1 MRNFHEFHRGAMRQ
15 KIAIFKRGN
24 SVCRGTIFFEW
35 RKFHEFHRGA
45 MRQKMAIFK
54 GGNSVCRVQTFLNG
68 EIFMNLMKRNLLHMA
83 TFHEFDLIGER
94 CEKND
99 DFQKEKQHIEG
110 YTRFV
115 MGAMF
120 MKIIILLK
128 KKSHMSKY
136 YLMIIFCSIKFSRT
150 KLVPYL

>member
-1 MRNFHEFHRGAMRQ
+1 
-15 KIAIFKRGN
+15 
-24 SVCRGTIFFEW
+24 
-35 RKFHEFHRGA
+35 
-45 MRQKMAIFK
+45 
-54 GGNSVCRVQTFLNG
+54 
-68 EIFMNLMKRNLLHMA
+68 MA

-128 KKSHMSKY
+128 KKDRIWPNFDVK
-136 YLMIIFCSIKFSRT
+136 IFFDDNFFVQFNFR
-150 KLVPYL
+150 V

>member
-1 MRNFHEFHRGAMRQ
+1 M
-15 KIAIFKRGN
+15 
-24 SVCRGTIFFEW
+24 
-35 RKFHEFHRGA
+35 
-45 MRQKMAIFK
+45 
-54 GGNSVCRVQTFLNG
+54 LNG
-68 EIFMNLMKRNLLHMA
+68 EIFMNFIKRNLLHMA

-128 KKSHMSKY
+128 KKITHVKILSDDNF
-136 YLMIIFCSIKFSRT
+136 LFN
-150 KLVPYL
+150 

>member
-1 MRNFHEFHRGAMRQ
+1 M
-15 KIAIFKRGN
+15 KIVILLKENWSHIAKIW
-24 SVCRGTIFFEW
+24 I
-35 RKFHEFHRGA
+35 
-45 MRQKMAIFK
+45 
-54 GGNSVCRVQTFLNG
+54 FLNG
-68 EIFMNLMKRNLLHMA
+68 GDVDENRHITKFWIFFNRGDVVENRHFIDGKVVAHGQIFQWRHVDENCHFMKRNWSHMA
-83 TFHEFDLIGER
+83 TCHEFDLIGER

>member
-1 MRNFHEFHRGAMRQ
+1 MKIVNLLKEKWSHKSLPKFDGRDNDENREFIEGKVVAHYQ
-15 KIAIFKRGN
+15 
-24 SVCRGTIFFEW
+24 
-35 RKFHEFHRGA
+35 
-45 MRQKMAIFK
+45 
-54 GGNSVCRVQTFLNG
+54 FLNG
-68 EIFMNLMKRNLLHMA
+68 KICVNFIKINLLHMA

-99 DFQKEKQHIEG
+99 DFQKEKQYIEG

-128 KKSHMSKY
+128 KKSHMSKH

>member
-1 MRNFHEFHRGAMRQ
+1 MLLKVVILLE
-15 KIAIFKRGN
+15 
-24 SVCRGTIFFEW
+24 
-35 RKFHEFHRGA
+35 
-45 MRQKMAIFK
+45 
-54 GGNSVCRVQTFLNG
+54 
-68 EIFMNLMKRNLLHMA
+68 EIGRWSHMA

-99 DFQKEKQHIEG
+99 DFQKEKQYIEG